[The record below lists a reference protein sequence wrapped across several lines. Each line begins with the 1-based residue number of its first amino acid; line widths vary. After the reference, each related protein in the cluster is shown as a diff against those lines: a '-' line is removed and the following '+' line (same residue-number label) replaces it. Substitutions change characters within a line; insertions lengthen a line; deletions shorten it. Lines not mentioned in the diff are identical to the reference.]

1 MISQAQDGIDVSE
14 ENCYVTDCIYDSYRD
29 MMFDEALASI
39 EADLEEPQTV
49 DSGLSISELNKRKG
63 SDIMVTFDREQA
75 EEDLYKKMLS
85 ELHAFRESLLKLE
98 PAEIIGNF
106 NPYELTYKEDLLMC
120 FEDDELCLSDSD
132 VQFLLGMS
140 EPLDWLYQSW
150 CESSVSHMD
159 ILRDF
164 IRNTVQMQDT
174 KPLAFEDSTSL
185 HLRKQQR

>member
-63 SDIMVTFDREQA
+63 SGIMVTFDREQA

-98 PAEIIGNF
+98 PAEIISNF

-174 KPLAFEDSTSL
+174 KSMAFEDSTSL

>member
-1 MISQAQDGIDVSE
+1 
-14 ENCYVTDCIYDSYRD
+14 
-29 MMFDEALASI
+29 
-39 EADLEEPQTV
+39 
-49 DSGLSISELNKRKG
+49 
-63 SDIMVTFDREQA
+63 MVTFDREQA
-75 EEDLYKKMLS
+75 EEKLYEKMLS

-120 FEDDELCLSDSD
+120 FEDDELCLSDGD

-174 KPLAFEDSTSL
+174 KPMAFEDSTSL
-185 HLRKQQR
+185 HLRK